1 MFIPLVIQYFNWDYI
16 RLCAISAGI
25 LITVVLSVVYFGY
38 FNRIAKR
45 EHEATQKRLYKK
57 REELRLKSIKIDKE
71 YKELFGDK
79 EGI

>member
-45 EHEATQKRLYKK
+45 KLEAEWKRLKIW

>member
-16 RLCAISAGI
+16 HICAISAGI

-38 FNRIAKR
+38 FNRVAKR
-45 EHEATQKRLYKK
+45 EQEATQKHLDKK

>member
-16 RLCAISAGI
+16 HICAMSAGI

-38 FNRIAKR
+38 FNRVAER
-45 EHEATQKRLYKK
+45 EQEATQKRLDKK